1 MVRFR
6 KYIYVSDITEKR
18 DYNFVDRRREK
29 EMKNRRLSEIETYM
43 KKNNLLFGE
52 EFLEFSKI
60 KTQHIRLPYIECICR
75 GKKWIY
81 DDEYLKIVL

>member
-6 KYIYVSDITEKR
+6 NYIYVTDITEKR

-29 EMKNRRLSEIETYM
+29 ERKNRRLSEIETYM
-43 KKNNLLFGE
+43 KKHNLLFKD
-52 EFLEFSKI
+52 EFLEFSKT

-75 GKKWIY
+75 SSKMIGE
-81 DDEYLKIVL
+81 DEFLKIVN